1 MNLTRAQKL
10 WIASW
15 QYVSFVFPKLT
26 ATWAQKLFLTPE
38 RISRP
43 ASENDYFNSAK
54 KYIIDNRIAAF
65 EWGQP
70 QHPLVVLVHGWSGRG
85 TQMGAFAEPLVQNG
99 FRVVAVDGPAHGD
112 SKGVLTH
119 VGEYS
124 QFLIDIQKTL
134 GPYKAII
141 AHSFGA
147 GCSVLAASRG
157 LSVEKLIL
165 IAGPSRYELVVEH
178 YLKSI
183 KISRRSCQHFLT
195 RLTQLTNLPVSKMN
209 VGIIGNSLSIPGLV
223 VHDHGDKEVPFQA
236 AEDIKSNWPSIQLMK
251 TTGLGHRRLLKDP
264 AVLTAVKDFIL
275 LDFPT

>member
-1 MNLTRAQKL
+1 
-10 WIASW
+10 
-15 QYVSFVFPKLT
+15 
-26 ATWAQKLFLTPE
+26 
-38 RISRP
+38 
-43 ASENDYFNSAK
+43 
-54 KYIIDNRIAAF
+54 
-65 EWGQP
+65 
-70 QHPLVVLVHGWSGRG
+70 
-85 TQMGAFAEPLVQNG
+85 MGAFAEPLVQNG